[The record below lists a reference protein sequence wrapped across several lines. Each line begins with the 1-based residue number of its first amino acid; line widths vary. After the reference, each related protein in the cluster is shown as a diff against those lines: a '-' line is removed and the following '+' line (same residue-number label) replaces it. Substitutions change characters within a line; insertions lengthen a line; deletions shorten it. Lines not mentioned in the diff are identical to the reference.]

1 MAGSNNTTSIDS
13 VVDPVAVEQF
23 NALKKAGERLR
34 AELVKDLEAAI
45 ALSEVFGGS
54 TPANFTKNLKA
65 AQDANEKLI
74 ASDNKVLENKVKVE
88 AKKEEIYN
96 KYLIQLSKQ
105 EAARQQAD
113 AKEIAEAEKKATK
126 LAAIQAEAARKAS
139 VQFPAGSSLGG
150 NPVTQEPTNPTPSH
164 ELIITGNEN
173 MAITA
178 TKSAEATTAQSLA
191 LAEQKDVIDSLSV
204 SQRANFE
211 MLLALK
217 SEQALNAAELK
228 ELNVQ
233 DAASGERA
241 VFLTAEQLK
250 LKLAIS
256 EVTVELN
263 RQAKQMLAAGTSVN
277 ELQVSLDLLRTTY
290 YGLTEAERN
299 TTGGQ
304 AMLVNINQL
313 DASVKKLKG
322 STGDTSKEVGAYEKA
337 IARATSGTQLATQ
350 AITIATRTIVRMV
363 VQFALFAV
371 AFKAVEMLYE
381 YIKALD
387 MFNPVATEATRRQD
401 ALTQAFA
408 STEYTKAIEGIDKL
422 GITLKLAKE
431 NVIDSDTAVN
441 QYNETLGKATGYVD
455 SLKEAQQR
463 FIDIAPTYIDMVTK
477 EAAAQLILS
486 ENAKLAAENEVK
498 NQKLRTEIER
508 EKAGGGTVLGVVLPN
523 KKLSA
528 SEKAFIK
535 RGTDDMEA
543 EIKKNDK
550 RLLEARKNG
559 DDAATSLIK
568 QGLEDRKKLGLTS
581 GGDGSGT
588 AQDAIATLKNSIANK
603 ELERQKIVSQNL
615 INNDKLSYSTRI
627 RATNDFYEASK
638 QIAENNERLATTNVK
653 LSADQKQS
661 IELDLTNKLTE
672 LQITRN
678 NQLKTLRDKQYKQDQ
693 QILKNDI
700 ETQRNAA
707 KAITDD
713 PNIGYEAKLGAE
725 EIYYNRSQELIKA
738 NYNEQIKE
746 AGKNAESIKIAE
758 QNKQN
763 SLDELGI
770 EYSKKRI
777 DLRKEELQK
786 LITTDKEAQQE
797 QLEDLNQ
804 GAIVANQ
811 VLQNQH
817 DKALDLLNDR
827 YDKGLITEKEYNR
840 AILAENDDYAI
851 KRLKAELVVQEA
863 ILAIKTAT
871 RDKELSETKAKGA
884 TPAELAKIKG
894 GANKSID
901 TTGNTIA
908 SVTGQLTEAEIKAKR
923 DGTTDT
929 KKTADEK
936 KQEIVDGLKEVSGL
950 IGDTSDLSNSL
961 YDAEISKLEK
971 KGKLIRENAQIESDA
986 INNSLDTQANKAR
999 RQQILD
1005 AQTASQQKAINA
1017 QIASEKT
1024 KQARA
1029 DKVAAIAEIILNTA
1043 IAATK
1048 VTAQAGLLGLLTG
1061 VPAVIALGAISLAK
1075 VIATPIPQF
1084 AKGTPIGGHKG
1095 GYAIVG
1101 DGGGPE
1107 RITEPG
1113 KMAYYS
1119 PSVATMVDLPR
1130 GTVVEPYTM
1139 LPKTPKWES
1148 NGTGAAQV
1156 VNVKIDQPKQKQPRL
1171 MGWVEAQRQADS
1183 WGRYSGNYFK

>member
-13 VVDPVAVEQF
+13 VVDQVAIEQF

-150 NPVTQEPTNPTPSH
+150 NPVTQEPTNTTQKYEP
-164 ELIITGNEN
+164 IITGNEN
-173 MAITA
+173 MAISA

-250 LKLAIS
+250 LSTAIS
-256 EVTVELN
+256 QTNATLA
-263 RQAKQMLAAGTSVN
+263 QQTKQMLAEDTSVTQMKAAVA
-277 ELQVSLDLLRTTY
+277 ELTTAYESLTIAERENIEIGGVYIAEITALKAAITEASVATQTYSVTTVLADKVSQAFMRSIARMAAQFLLITVVFGALSWLYDFIKGLDVFTGRLDQNKQAWIAWSDVMKQGNKNAAEQLVKLDELNKAAQDNN
-290 YGLTEAERN
+290 LTEKERIKAAETMKELWPDKLKN
-299 TTGGQ
+299 LSDEAIMNGT
-304 AMLVNINQL
+304 
-313 DASVKKLKG
+313 VKKSIDEVTASIEKQALAQAGLSKI
-322 STGDTSKEVGAYEKA
+322 TS
-337 IARATSGTQLATQ
+337 
-350 AITIATRTIVRMV
+350 
-363 VQFALFAV
+363 
-371 AFKAVEMLYE
+371 
-381 YIKALD
+381 
-387 MFNPVATEATRRQD
+387 
-401 ALTQAFA
+401 
-408 STEYTKAIEGIDKL
+408 IE
-422 GITLKLAKE
+422 
-431 NVIDSDTAVN
+431 
-441 QYNETLGKATGYVD
+441 
-455 SLKEAQQR
+455 
-463 FIDIAPTYIDMVTK
+463 
-477 EAAAQLILS
+477 
-486 ENAKLAAENEVK
+486 
-498 NQKLRTEIER
+498 
-508 EKAGGGTVLGVVLPN
+508 
-523 KKLSA
+523 
-528 SEKAFIK
+528 
-535 RGTDDMEA
+535 
-543 EIKKNDK
+543 
-550 RLLEARKNG
+550 
-559 DDAATSLIK
+559 
-568 QGLEDRKKLGLTS
+568 
-581 GGDGSGT
+581 
-588 AQDAIATLKNSIANK
+588 
-603 ELERQKIVSQNL
+603 SQ
-615 INNDKLSYSTRI
+615 
-627 RATNDFYEASK
+627 
-638 QIAENNERLATTNVK
+638 
-653 LSADQKQS
+653 
-661 IELDLTNKLTE
+661 ELDL
-672 LQITRN
+672 
-678 NQLKTLRDKQYKQDQ
+678 KTQRDKLNYVKVHQQSAIKEAYTTGNTGNSITGTSNTSQVVSVGEQRRRIKVDIDEKQA
-693 QILKNDI
+693 DI
-700 ETQRNAA
+700 NAQLAVLENTKKVIEDNIGIGALAGAAEGKPKKPGATKDTANTDLLEKQRIAIEAA
-707 KAITDD
+707 KKASQAILDND
-713 PNIGYEAKLGAE
+713 NQSYDVKLGALAA
-725 EIYYNRSQELIKA
+725 YQSQSKALID
-738 NYNEQIKE
+738 
-746 AGKNAESIKIAE
+746 NAKKIALADVNLRE
-758 QNKQN
+758 QQRKNIIEKFRLEG
-763 SLDELGI
+763 LDVDHEIAVKKEQLDKEVLAKHKADLAELV
-770 EYSKKRI
+770 
-777 DLRKEELQK
+777 
-786 LITTDKEAQQE
+786 TADKEAQQE

-840 AILAENDDYAI
+840 AILAENDDYAV

-894 GANKSID
+894 DANKSID

-923 DGTTDT
+923 DETTGT

-936 KQEIVDGLKEVSGL
+936 KQETVDGLKEVSGL

-971 KGKLIRENAQIESDA
+971 KGELIRENAKIESDA

-999 RQQILD
+999 RQQVLD
-1005 AQTASQQKAINA
+1005 AQTASQQKALNA
-1017 QIASEKT
+1017 QIAAEKT

-1043 IAATK
+1043 IAAISAPSK
-1048 VTAQAGLLGLLTG
+1048 LGPFGLAL
-1061 VPAVIALGAISLAK
+1061 VPTILALGAINLAK
-1075 VIATPIPQF
+1075 AVATPIPQF
-1084 AKGTPIGGHKG
+1084 AKGTPTGGHKG